1 MWKSLKG
8 SEATR
13 ETRMD
18 VVAWI
23 VVCNQNCTLEGG
35 FVRDRIIGND
45 KNHPATSPSTWVTMV
60 SKNGINIPELDN
72 QCIPKD
78 LDCHLPSDKSFDLD
92 ELLDQFHHYDIPCS
106 YVRDDWRYIFLF
118 DENRPTGPFTMD
130 LIEPHVA
137 LTHDRI
143 DFDVNNLLVKKD
155 FTKELGMRVELQTNI
170 CQIGLE
176 SIVDNIIKK
185 RFQVL
190 RAVDPNMQYRIQKMI
205 GRGWKQLGEPIH
217 VIPRPP
223 TEYPYVLVRLPTTS
237 DLYKTVTKRMQT
249 GIGNYTTIIS
259 IEEIKN
265 PLQEEAYYA
274 IKAIIARECKGRNPN
289 ERMLFHGTHGDAIK
303 SILTQGFDDRSRRSN
318 GKWGTYSC

>member
-1 MWKSLKG
+1 MKG
-8 SEATR
+8 SKATR

-45 KNHPATSPSTWVTMV
+45 KKHPATPPSSWVRMV
-60 SKNGINIPELDN
+60 PRNGINIPELDD

-118 DENRPTGPFTMD
+118 DEKQPTGPFTMD

-143 DFDVNNLLVKKD
+143 DFDVNNLLIKKD
-155 FTKELGMRVELQTNI
+155 FTKELGMRVELQANI
-170 CQIGLE
+170 CQIDLE
-176 SIVDNIIKK
+176 SIVANITKK
-185 RFQVL
+185 QFQVL
-190 RAVDPNMQYRIQKMI
+190 REVDPNMQHRIQKMI

-223 TEYPYVLVRLPTTS
+223 AEYPYVLVRLPTTS
-237 DLYKTVTKRMQT
+237 DLYKTVTQRMQT
-249 GIGNYTTIIS
+249 GIGNYVTIIS
-259 IEEIKN
+259 IEQIKN
-265 PLQEEAYYA
+265 PLQEEMYYA
-274 IKAIIARECKGRNPN
+274 IQAIIRRECKGQNPN
-289 ERMLFHGTHGDAIK
+289 ERMLFHGTYGDAIK
-303 SILTQGFDDRSRRSN
+303 GILDKGFDDRSQRSN
-318 GKWGTYSC
+318 GKWGAYSY